1 MNEFL
6 PMTRRTMLAA
16 CGATLPALIQRPAY
30 GAEGRSDLGLVIHSF
45 PVRIAREK
53 RGGEPISAP
62 LPFLAYARTLGVDGV
77 QVGIGARSEVQARAI
92 REYAQA
98 ASMFL
103 EGIVSLPRD
112 DTDLARFEAEILTAK
127 LAGATVVRTVMLSG
141 RRYETFTTAAAFKRA
156 AEASFQMLTRAAP
169 IVSREKVRLAVENH
183 KDFRSDEFLALLKK
197 VGNDDIGVCLDL
209 GNNIALL
216 EDPMEVVEALAP
228 LAFTTHLKDMGV
240 EESRD
245 GFLLAEVALGTG
257 VLDLPRMAKALRAV
271 RPEARLVIEMITR
284 DPLSVPCLTDQYWAT
299 MADVPARHLARTL
312 TQVRDHPPTRPLDRV
327 SLLNSD
333 AQLERETRN
342 VHQCI
347 EFSRKHL
354 KKS

>member
-1 MNEFL
+1 MNESL
-6 PMTRRTMLAA
+6 PMTRRAMLAA
-16 CGATLPALIQRPAY
+16 CTATLPALIQRPAF
-30 GAEGRSDLGLVIHSF
+30 GSEGGSDLGLVIHSF

-62 LPFLAYARTLGVDGV
+62 LPFLEYARTLGVGGV
-77 QVGIGARSEVQARAI
+77 QVGIGARPEVQALAI
-92 REYAQA
+92 RERARA

-112 DTDLARFEAEILTAK
+112 DADLARFEAEILTAK
-127 LAGATVVRTVMLSG
+127 LAGATIIRTVLLSG
-141 RRYETFTTAAAFKRA
+141 RRYETFPTAAAFKRA
-156 AEASFQMLTRAAP
+156 AEASFQMLTLAAP

-183 KDFRSDEFLALLKK
+183 KDFRSGELLALLKK
-197 VGNDDIGVCLDL
+197 VGNGDIGICLDM

-240 EESRD
+240 EESRN
-245 GFLLAEVALGTG
+245 GFLLAEVPLGTG
-257 VLDLPRMAKALRAV
+257 VLDLPRMVKILRAV

-284 DPLSVPCLTDQYWAT
+284 DPLSVPCLTEPYWAT
-299 MADVPARHLARTL
+299 LADVPARQLARTL
-312 TQVRDHPPTRPLDRV
+312 TRVRDHPPARPLDRV
-327 SLLNSD
+327 SPLKPD

-342 VHQCI
+342 IHQCI
-347 EFSRKHL
+347 DFSHNHL
-354 KKS
+354 K